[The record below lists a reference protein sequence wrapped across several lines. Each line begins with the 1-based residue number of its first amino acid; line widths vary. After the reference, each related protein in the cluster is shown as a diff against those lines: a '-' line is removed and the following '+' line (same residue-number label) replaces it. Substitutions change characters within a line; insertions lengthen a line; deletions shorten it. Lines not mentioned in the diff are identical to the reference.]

1 MRASVL
7 FSGLVVVLALSGCK
21 STTSGG
27 ASQTG
32 GITSSGGQD
41 QSGAGGGSS
50 GGAGGSGGSAGSG
63 GATSSGGATTA
74 GSAIGSG
81 GSTTNSGG
89 VTGKGGAT
97 SNGGSSASGG
107 IALTGGIISS
117 GGQQSGGGATARGGA
132 TASGGAAASGGTTGS
147 GGQTGTGTEVVYQGP
162 CDVLASGCAEAYSVA
177 RAMTAS
183 YTGPLF
189 QLGKASDAKA
199 ATLDVGQTS
208 DHKADMTTWSAY
220 CGGTQSNCVLSKIYA
235 QIHKGSNDLLP
246 GVWNTPW
253 KPDCS
258 AGGYTCAAKFT
269 IESATGLPILTT
281 VAPQEYA
288 LRTDTTENL
297 ATGVNGGSKAMGIMY
312 NGKPIAN
319 QTYCCGTFGLTHKYN
334 ATDTYGTD
342 FMAALAYGWRDS
354 GGCCIAVN
362 CGKANTYCVGAE
374 EEENN
379 DLYDYGTSPVD
390 NAMVV
395 TQFDPNPTA
404 THGTVITYLNGTQV
418 LSKSPPAPL
427 SRGNYPINAGTAIH
441 LGGGGDL
448 SQPAPVLMRE
458 GLITNNVMTASEVT
472 AMKANLVAFYSP
484 LQFP

>member
-1 MRASVL
+1 MRASVI
-7 FSGLVVVLALSGCK
+7 FSGVATLLALSGCSS
-21 STTSGG
+21 STPGRT
-27 ASQTG
+27 SQTG
-32 GITSSGGQD
+32 GVTSSGGQD
-41 QSGAGGGSS
+41 QSAGG
-50 GGAGGSGGSAGSG
+50 ADGSGGVAGTTSAGGNPAAG
-63 GATSSGGATTA
+63 GTTSNGGTTSSA
-74 GSAIGSG
+74 
-81 GSTTNSGG
+81 GG
-89 VTGKGGAT
+89 VTAKGGGTA

-107 IALTGGIISS
+107 ASLNGGATSS
-117 GGQQSGGGATARGGA
+117 GGQPGGGGATARGG
-132 TASGGAAASGGTTGS
+132 STGS
-147 GGQTGTGTEVVYQGP
+147 GGATTSGGATGSGGEAGPDAALPSYQGP
-162 CDVLASGCAEAYSVA
+162 CDVVAGGCAEAYSVV

-189 QLGKASDAKA
+189 QLGKASDANA

-220 CGGTQSNCVLSKIYA
+220 CGGTQSNCVISKIYA

-269 IESATGLPILTT
+269 IEAATGLPILTT

-288 LRTDTTENL
+288 IRSGTTENF

-362 CGKANTYCVGAE
+362 CGKSNTYCVGAE

-379 DLYDYGTSPVD
+379 DLYDYGTAPVD

-404 THGTVITYLNGTQV
+404 THGTVISYLNGVQV
-418 LSKSPPAPL
+418 LSKTPPAPL

-458 GLITNNVMTASEVT
+458 GLITNSVMTASEVT

-484 LQFP
+484 LKFP